1 MLVMSEKTNL
11 FGQSGQHGGYR
22 ELFEKKSM
30 DPGLEVCSLSQH
42 PFKHATTS
50 HADGSLPTFLAS
62 NYQFLWSM
70 SRSRW
75 LTSKEKWT
83 AMGWPT
89 TQKLATILGRP
100 VVEPRLTKSA
110 HQQIGNAM
118 HVFNAGLIVMS
129 VLGSIELI
137 DIGVPKEIKEL
148 GDRHQ
153 DLRAALEKVARLPF
167 TAQATEETTACFQEI
182 FEDFGIADLFG
193 DEDELTTVSVL
204 SKLGGAN
211 EQAKTEQEAKCKK
224 VSELAIR
231 LSGMRKTAQQK
242 SQKAKERALSKLD
255 EDDEKKKKD
264 KRNKRRRHIWSLTV
278 GRGKKK
284 RIEDDFEGM
293 KSKKEHRPKLTIQQ
307 RLDVVNWVLAK
318 KKEIASDSPE
328 SKGTSEDEE
337 VDEEEEEVEKG
348 SCEQKVQKQSK
359 RKRGRN
365 LQRMAELQF
374 PHLVGPWI
382 SVSRWVQ
389 RSKDQQWDNI
399 PQHIREQHK
408 EVPDVWKEAFGNT
421 KKKGK
426 PRFQSVPPEI
436 LKSLDE
442 HMAILTSG
450 VSQVTERNEEIML
463 WQIVDGLSHTA
474 EKMCREWNVKMK
486 EEIQKFE
493 QEKQR
498 LTREVLEGPLGLN
511 LPAGSMDEA
520 EVRKFNSDHA
530 GEAFAILSDSR
541 SHFMTSA
548 CFTKMLYSLYGPA
561 FDAQRKRYGLDG
573 KSRGKFLADAWTG
586 FRSNEGG
593 EALERNVWSQLN
605 GVELPSTRPGGWS
618 AHGQPV
624 DQLHNAYRRE
634 LMDVGAENLR
644 YHSDM
649 TQRPTFS
656 QLQLGRSGT
665 IKRQVSFDRQLL
677 EDTLTAWRRI
687 PLTHFSAAWSVCGY
701 CSKEEAM
708 DLQTAANML
717 DPSGMNA
724 AWGAQD
730 LALPVRGVRRL
741 QWQVIKEDN
750 TPAAMP
756 NTLSNGEVAFQSGG
770 EFFISGP
777 NFAASEVRCVALE
790 QTSDLPAAGAAPWRL
805 DNYDFEDDEEQEDT
819 EEEQDDDGEESAQA
833 DEELQPPSGWQ
844 AEMLPE
850 NGHVSSD
857 DEPDEVYELWGGKT
871 KSSKDLTSEQVPGVA
886 KPDEADESQVAEGQV
901 IHRPRGK
908 MTSEEWMLLEKEGWV
923 QKLPQVQD
931 TTLGRHEKSSAWS
944 AKYPHPHGQ
953 QQYVSRSFGSIRTPL
968 QALLECMH
976 WLVLLVKYS
985 CGVFLFGRKD
995 MVMNK
1000 CLASA
1005 CHGLVVLE
1013 EEAELQSV
1021 AGLAEFQLIAVLQQ
1035 MPGRQLVARATN
1047 LQGNTPVEANTEN
1060 TRRREPFASHAWC
1073 RRVPHCRLRVA
1084 AGGPLRCEKV
1094 LRRWPQLPRQFLA
1107 EAVSLGLYAL
1117 SLRRFLRACARRPL
1131 RSWRANPR
1139 KVPEAR
1145 LTRRRGRPTP
1155 WCSDGFIEAEEE
1167 PGQWLEQYT
1176 GEVYVQSLASMLP
1189 VEVLKSFM
1197 PSLSGAFLD
1206 LCSAPGSKASQ
1217 LALKLHRDAVLVVNE
1232 PNVQRAQVLRC
1243 NLLKTGVAERCL
1255 ILQEDGSQLPR
1266 ASTAGCFEAILLDAP
1281 CSAEGNL
1288 RRIPEVLS
1296 RLQAPNYLQLKEANA
1311 QLQKKLLLKAW
1322 QLLRPGGFLVY
1333 STCTLNAQENE
1344 EVLTVLPEAELMD
1357 IPSRLGL
1364 HSRERERPRVPRV
1377 LRLWPHEW
1385 DCEGFFVACLRKGT
1399 PPRAPSPT
1407 TATGRV
1413 RRGGWRVLKPQE
1425 LQGLREAAEAS
1436 IGYWPPLTEE
1446 EMSSPRVVCNE
1457 EGDVFLLPEFLPQAV
1472 EEWLPSCTPGL
1483 RLGALHGRPTA
1494 PAALGVSDELRL
1506 HAARGASRSAVALC
1520 ARLGG
1525 GLGARSA
1532 EMDLWVKE
1540 GEWEKAVNLFARL
1553 ANDELEPD
1561 LIAYNTLMKA
1571 YAAGQAGSAA
1581 RGLLLEMECCRVSP
1595 DVVSYCAAMKASAAH
1610 EVPGLFAQLGERQLQ
1625 ADLITFSTL
1634 ISALARRGRGREA
1647 EETLAAMRRS
1657 MLVPDAVCY
1666 TPVLDLYARR
1676 GEVAKLQTLLA
1687 QIEGNIVSYT
1697 VLMKA
1702 LVKAERLEEA
1712 RETLAQMSEKQLEP
1726 NLVSYTSLL
1735 SAFAKKGQTEEATT
1749 LVESMRANELQ
1760 MDVVSYG
1767 ALLSAFAAARDAQGA
1782 LDTLQQCRQ
1791 ERIAPNLICYAT
1803 ALRAVKAAGDR
1814 KQLEMLLA
1822 EMTQSRL
1829 QAGIPAEDGG
1839 PMVRR

>member
-137 DIGVPKEIKEL
+137 DIGVPKVPGQTLEEEDEMPRKRPKLQHQKVQKDPDDGKDKVAKAELKATSSKKDAKTKPKELGDQDQNAAKAAPMASSSRQDAKTMPKKLGDQDQMASKKDSDKGNAKAAKAPDGLGDEDQKAAKDADKNKEKARPKATSSKKDAKTMPKDLGDQDQKAAKAAPKGRSKKTVPKEPEDQAPEELGVEGQKAAKDADKTKEKAAPKASSKKQVAKTTPNEHEDKDQKAAKAASSGKQVAKTTLQEKHEDSPSDYESMTWRALYDLARERRVTGLKKQTGLSKDVLVGLLRAADGEKKHPSQTTSSSSKLADLLKAKEPAERAARWASEGQAGEQGENITQMFLDTSQAGMEQKQKINMEEASYDGILPSVAIDKFLQAIHVMEDKNLLGILFGREQQRFGKGKSAYNRNVVYGMVLGREAELSEDLLNNEAAESQQSILGIMFHEETNSEALARVTETLRRPDAGLLHAKIARPPAAADDFYKCSTFRVVSNDEPRDGTVFIAETGRLSNLKLRFIPDETVEREIREKNIGDCAVDETQRALEKLAAEQTKAKQVVEEKDKKRLQEEIKEL

-463 WQIVDGLSHTA
+463 WQIVDGL
-474 EKMCREWNVKMK
+474 VFGMK
-486 EEIQKFE
+486 HDYS
-493 QEKQR
+493 
-498 LTREVLEGPLGLN
+498 PLGLN

-857 DEPDEVYELWGGKT
+857 DEPDEVYELWGGKI

-976 WLVLLVKYS
+976 WLEAVPEESEEIPKAVLQTREAVPEESEEIPKAVLQTRAASVQEAVPEESEEIPKAVLRTRACIFHS
-985 CGVFLFGRKD
+985 ACRKD

-1035 MPGRQLVARATN
+1035 MPG
-1047 LQGNTPVEANTEN
+1047 
-1060 TRRREPFASHAWC
+1060 EPFASHAWC

-1217 LALKLHRDAVLVVNE
+1217 LALKLHRAW
-1232 PNVQRAQVLRC
+1232 PRWC
-1243 NLLKTGVAERCL
+1243 MGVA
-1255 ILQEDGSQLPR
+1255 
-1266 ASTAGCFEAILLDAP
+1266 
-1281 CSAEGNL
+1281 
-1288 RRIPEVLS
+1288 
-1296 RLQAPNYLQLKEANA
+1296 
-1311 QLQKKLLLKAW
+1311 
-1322 QLLRPGGFLVY
+1322 
-1333 STCTLNAQENE
+1333 
-1344 EVLTVLPEAELMD
+1344 
-1357 IPSRLGL
+1357 
-1364 HSRERERPRVPRV
+1364 
-1377 LRLWPHEW
+1377 
-1385 DCEGFFVACLRKGT
+1385 
-1399 PPRAPSPT
+1399 
-1407 TATGRV
+1407 
-1413 RRGGWRVLKPQE
+1413 
-1425 LQGLREAAEAS
+1425 
-1436 IGYWPPLTEE
+1436 
-1446 EMSSPRVVCNE
+1446 
-1457 EGDVFLLPEFLPQAV
+1457 
-1472 EEWLPSCTPGL
+1472 
-1483 RLGALHGRPTA
+1483 
-1494 PAALGVSDELRL
+1494 
-1506 HAARGASRSAVALC
+1506 
-1520 ARLGG
+1520 G
-1525 GLGARSA
+1525 GL
-1532 EMDLWVKE
+1532 
-1540 GEWEKAVNLFARL
+1540 
-1553 ANDELEPD
+1553 
-1561 LIAYNTLMKA
+1561 
-1571 YAAGQAGSAA
+1571 AG
-1581 RGLLLEMECCRVSP
+1581 
-1595 DVVSYCAAMKASAAH
+1595 
-1610 EVPGLFAQLGERQLQ
+1610 
-1625 ADLITFSTL
+1625 
-1634 ISALARRGRGREA
+1634 
-1647 EETLAAMRRS
+1647 
-1657 MLVPDAVCY
+1657 
-1666 TPVLDLYARR
+1666 
-1676 GEVAKLQTLLA
+1676 
-1687 QIEGNIVSYT
+1687 N
-1697 VLMKA
+1697 
-1702 LVKAERLEEA
+1702 
-1712 RETLAQMSEKQLEP
+1712 
-1726 NLVSYTSLL
+1726 
-1735 SAFAKKGQTEEATT
+1735 KG
-1749 LVESMRANELQ
+1749 V
-1760 MDVVSYG
+1760 
-1767 ALLSAFAAARDAQGA
+1767 
-1782 LDTLQQCRQ
+1782 
-1791 ERIAPNLICYAT
+1791 
-1803 ALRAVKAAGDR
+1803 
-1814 KQLEMLLA
+1814 
-1822 EMTQSRL
+1822 
-1829 QAGIPAEDGG
+1829 
-1839 PMVRR
+1839 